1 METVTISRDEYE
13 DLLDNRA
20 YLLAKQREEAG
31 LVVRLTH
38 EEATAL
44 LDEPHPLA
52 FWRKRAGMTQAELA
66 QALDVSQPYI
76 AQIETGRRLGDVHLY
91 VRAAKFFGVQ
101 IEDVIPAPAGTS
113 VSP

>member
-31 LVVRLTH
+31 LVVRLAH
-38 EEATAL
+38 DEAMAL
-44 LDEPHPLA
+44 LDEPCPLA
-52 FWRKRAGMTQAELA
+52 FWRKRAGLTQVALA
-66 QALDVSQPYI
+66 DALDVSQPYI
-76 AQIETGRRLGDVHLY
+76 AQIETGRRVGDVHLY

-101 IEDVIPAPAGTS
+101 IEDVIP
-113 VSP
+113 SPTGKAVLP